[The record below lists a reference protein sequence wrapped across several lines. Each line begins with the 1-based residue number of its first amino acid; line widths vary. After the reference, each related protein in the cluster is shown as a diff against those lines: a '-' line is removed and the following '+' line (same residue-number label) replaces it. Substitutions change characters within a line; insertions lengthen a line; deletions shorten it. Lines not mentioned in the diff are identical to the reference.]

1 MGVPL
6 GSYRDCRG
14 TVSTLGVPRGIC
26 TGGEGACLDSL
37 SDTGIQC
44 IHGVCYREEC
54 NVRIYKRLP
63 LRCARRTP
71 PAVSYGDEC
80 VIVWEGGEGTSLPA
94 RYTLATHG
102 VSHREGCVQAGGFA
116 RTGQARLAAE
126 GSSCIRRE
134 CTGAACIGGYRRQL
148 QPGCS
153 GRGGVWRV

>member
-80 VIVWEGGEGTSLPA
+80 VFVWEGGYIPPCKIHTGYTWRISQGGVCAIRRIRSYRPSPTSRGGEQLHSA
-94 RYTLATHG
+94 GMYRGCLHWG
-102 VSHREGCVQAGGFA
+102 VPQAA
-116 RTGQARLAAE
+116 AARL
-126 GSSCIRRE
+126 
-134 CTGAACIGGYRRQL
+134 
-148 QPGCS
+148 
-153 GRGGVWRV
+153 